1 MAILFAL
8 AAAIGWGSS
17 DYAGGHASR
26 RSSAV
31 SVVILTH
38 LASLIALIVIA
49 TMPGQTGSPGVNDL
63 LWGLAAGLGGG
74 FGAMLLFSGL
84 GKGTMSVVAP
94 ITAVG
99 AAIIPVIAG
108 VLQGES
114 LSTLGMF
121 GILLAFVAIVLVSL
135 SPEAATLVDGHVDPD
150 VDRHVDPDVD
160 GHVDP
165 DVDGRTPV
173 PPGGGPIVEID
184 DLTIAAMEAQFQA
197 PVVPEPSLVPAG
209 ALAGAAASWSAP
221 VGGPVNV
228 TPPVAYRSLN
238 EFAVAVHEQRDAFEI
253 ARITGRP
260 YVSPASASELSPQGR
275 TPSTPVPSFA
285 LGSAASTIALA
296 ATAATVTT
304 PTDAPTTSVVESDGG
319 IAQERAGGVR
329 GGLRKML
336 GRPGVIEALFSG
348 LGFGLFFVFIART
361 SEEAGHWPL
370 VGARFISVVM
380 FAAGAIIAL
389 SAVMPHRDSRRT
401 VILAGL
407 LDAAAAVFFVLATR
421 SGLLSIG
428 AVLASLYPAIT
439 VLLARFVGKERI
451 TRVQLGG
458 LVLAGGAVTLLVL

>member
-150 VDRHVDPDVD
+150 VD
-160 GHVDP
+160 
-165 DVDGRTPV
+165 GRTPV

-209 ALAGAAASWSAP
+209 APAGAAASWSAP